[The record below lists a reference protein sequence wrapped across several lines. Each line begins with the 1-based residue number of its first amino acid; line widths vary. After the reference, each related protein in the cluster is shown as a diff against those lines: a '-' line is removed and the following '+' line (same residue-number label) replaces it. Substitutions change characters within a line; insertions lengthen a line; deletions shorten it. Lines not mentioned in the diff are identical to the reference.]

1 MFAIAPLKQHV
12 FHTACDRQ
20 TDRQTGMSPIA
31 KSRSNIAERDKSGR
45 WFEQRKHVNPY
56 DVGYEIWSRKVRGR
70 RSGEN

>member
-1 MFAIAPLKQHV
+1 
-12 FHTACDRQ
+12 
-20 TDRQTGMSPIA
+20 MSPIA